1 MRALFAAL
9 VAACC
14 RYAYAVVGLFL
25 IAAVLAGFYTA
36 GNFAMN
42 SDSSKLIS
50 QDVPFRQHEA
60 KFDALFPG
68 NDNLI
73 LVVIDGATPER
84 AERAAA
90 ELTAKLKS
98 EPDLFLRVRRPDGGD
113 FFAKSGLLYL
123 PAKDVRA
130 TMSGLIQAQPFLG
143 PLAADPSLR
152 GIMHA
157 LDTALLGIEGGQASL
172 ADLQKPIAQIG
183 KTLTR
188 VTEKKR
194 AFLSWQS
201 LMNTSQTGETG
212 LRTRRFIEVH
222 PKLNFGDLT
231 PGVMASDK
239 IRADAKALG
248 LTQANGMRV
257 RLTGPVPMAD
267 EEFATL
273 AQRAGL
279 MGSVMMAAVLLMFWL
294 AVRSVKIIVA
304 IVVTLI
310 VGLLLTTAVGL
321 FAVGVFN
328 IISVAFIALFV
339 GLGVDF
345 GIQFCVRYRHERHV
359 FHDLKPALVEAGR
372 TIGPS
377 LFFAAAATA
386 AGFLSFL
393 PTAYSGVAE
402 LGLVAGIGMGIA
414 FALSITLLPA
424 LLTILRPSGEAREIG
439 FRMLAPIDMYV
450 AHHRGRVLAISG
462 VLALLALGLMPFL
475 RFDFNPLDLRS
486 DKMESV
492 STLLDLMASPE
503 TSPNTIDVLAPNL
516 KAADAKASQISKL
529 PEVAQA
535 ITLNSFV
542 PEDQAPKL
550 AAIHDAASLLDTTLD
565 PFFTAPP
572 PSDAEIVAAF
582 RKTAASLRKAAATA
596 SGTAADDANRL
607 ANALVTLA
615 DGSASLRAAARAALV
630 PDLKTM
636 LGQLQMAMQA
646 GPVSLQTLPADLKHE
661 WVAQNGEAR
670 VQVSPVGNSNNNTVL
685 EKFSAAVQALAPNAT
700 GAPISIQASGRTIL
714 TAFVQAGFLSF
725 IVIVLL
731 LAFALGRARD
741 VVMTMLPLLL
751 TGLLTLAT
759 CVAIDLPLNFANVIA
774 LPLLFGIG
782 VAFNIYFVLAWRGG
796 TQHLLQTSLARAVLF
811 SAATTA
817 SAFGSLW
824 LSSHP
829 GTASMGELLMIS
841 LAWTLVT
848 TWFVLPALLG
858 PPPTAKSGRAAYKQ
872 N

>member
-1 MRALFAAL
+1 MRAVFGAL
-9 VAACC
+9 VAVCC
-14 RYAYAVVGLFL
+14 RRAFTVMGLFL

-68 NDNLI
+68 NDDLI

-90 ELTAKLKS
+90 ELTAKLKTA
-98 EPDLFLRVRRPDGGD
+98 PDMFPQVRRPDGGD

-123 PAKDVRA
+123 PLSDVRA

-157 LDTALLGIEGGQASL
+157 LDTALLGVEGGQASL
-172 ADLQKPIAQIG
+172 ADLQKPIAKIG
-183 KTLTR
+183 DTLSR
-188 VTEKKR
+188 VIENKP
-194 AFLSWQS
+194 AYLSWQE
-201 LMNTSQTGETG
+201 MMGAGAADDTTM
-212 LRTRRFIEVH
+212 RTRRFIEVH

-231 PGVMASDK
+231 PGVMASDA
-239 IRADAKALG
+239 IRADARALG
-248 LTQANGMRV
+248 LTEANGMRV

-279 MGSVMMAAVLLMFWL
+279 MGTVMMAAVLLMFWL
-294 AVRSVKIIVA
+294 AVRSFKIIVA
-304 IVVTLI
+304 IVATLI
-310 VGLLLTTAVGL
+310 VGLLLTTAIGL

-345 GIQFCVRYRHERHV
+345 GIQFCVRYRHERHIY
-359 FHDLKPALVEAGR
+359 HDLKPALTAAGR

-424 LLTILRPSGEAREIG
+424 LLTILRPAGEAREVG
-439 FRMLAPIDMYV
+439 FHMLAPLDLYV
-450 AHHRGRVLAISG
+450 AHHRRRVLTIAG
-462 VLALLALGLMPFL
+462 VLALLSLALMPFL
-475 RFDFNPLDLRS
+475 RFDFNPLNLRS
-486 DKMESV
+486 AKVESV
-492 STLLDLMASPE
+492 STLLDLMKSPE

-516 KAADAKASQISKL
+516 TAANAKAEKL
-529 PEVAQA
+529 SHLPQVAQA

-542 PEDQAPKL
+542 PENQAPKL

-565 PFFTAPP
+565 PFMTAPP
-572 PSDAEIVAAF
+572 PSDAQVIAAF
-582 RKTAASLRKAAATA
+582 RKTAASLRKAADK
-596 SGTAADDANRL
+596 GGPAANDANRL
-607 ANALVTLA
+607 ADALETIANGNA
-615 DGSASLRAAARAALV
+615 DLRAKARASLV

-636 LGQLQMAMQA
+636 LAQLQLAMQA
-646 GPVSLQTLPADLKHE
+646 APVDLQTLPADLKRQ
-661 WVAQNGEAR
+661 WVAKNGEAR
-670 VQVSPVGNSNNNTVL
+670 VQVSPAGDSNNNAVL
-685 EKFSAAVQALAPNAT
+685 EKFAAAVLALAPNAT
-700 GAPISIQASGRTIL
+700 GAPISIQESGKTIL
-714 TAFVQAGFLSF
+714 TAFVEAGALSF
-725 IVIVLL
+725 VAIVLL
-731 LAFALGRARD
+731 LGFALGRARD
-741 VVMTMLPLLL
+741 VTMTMLPLLL

-759 CVAIDLPLNFANVIA
+759 CVIIDLPLNFANVIA

-858 PPPTAKSGRAAYKQ
+858 PTPAMRKRA
-872 N
+872 